1 MRNDETSDF
10 EHLSQA
16 SDPSLAR
23 EFLDFLRDNKK
34 WWLLPILIATFLM
47 VGAALLLPSPV
58 APFIYSLF

>member
-1 MRNDETSDF
+1 MPDNKTSDF
-10 EHLSQA
+10 EQLSQA

-23 EFLDFLRDNKK
+23 EFVDFLRDNKK
-34 WWLLPILIATFLM
+34 WWLLPILIATLLM